1 MNKQQT
7 AVEWL
12 IDELMPSIALQTKY
26 IDELKEQA
34 KEMETRDYA
43 LFLRWI
49 LKHYST
55 KTTDDGFVGYV
66 DSMDRDVDIETII
79 QHYKSSEGLG

>member
-1 MNKQQT
+1 MT
-7 AVEWL
+7 
-12 IDELMPSIALQTKY
+12 D
-26 IDELKEQA
+26 
-34 KEMETRDYA
+34 RDYA

-79 QHYKSSEGLG
+79 QHYKWSEGLG

>member
-1 MNKQQT
+1 MNDR
-7 AVEWL
+7 EH
-12 IDELMPSIALQTKY
+12 
-26 IDELKEQA
+26 
-34 KEMETRDYA
+34 A

-49 LKHYST
+49 LKHYSIL
-55 KTTDDGFVGYV
+55 TDGGFVGYV